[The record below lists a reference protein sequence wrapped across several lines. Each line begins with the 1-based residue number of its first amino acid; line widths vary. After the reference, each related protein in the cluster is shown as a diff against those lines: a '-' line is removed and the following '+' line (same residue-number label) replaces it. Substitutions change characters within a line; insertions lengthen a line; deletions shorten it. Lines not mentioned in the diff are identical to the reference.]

1 MSIRLRVPCVLVLLA
16 FASGCSSSKS
26 TGPTTPAGSG
36 LSISFDET
44 QISQGG
50 TATFA
55 INLPSAALGGGM
67 PIVLKLGG
75 IASGADTTTVPPDS
89 GDLPLQ
95 GTLAVPNA
103 APDGTVILTVL
114 LPTLGDSASASLVI
128 RDMQPPTLTVD
139 TFSSSFKAD
148 FQWYSEPFGMLIG
161 GTTDTLVVTAMDNH
175 ALGWVGWTIAGASPL
190 GDSVQVTGDSTTVT
204 FPIAVPMSLDGATVD
219 LHVFARDAD
228 NNPAA
233 TDMPQVYVTSI
244 TTHPVQSVPR
254 GGRITDV
261 AFDSTRGLLY
271 LAKPDSQT
279 VSILSLSTLTYQTPI
294 AVGGAPVAVDV
305 SPGGDSL
312 IVGLS
317 SPAQAAVVSLSSAA
331 HPVLGV
337 LSFDTVTADS
347 LRAMRVMSDNNAIAL
362 VTRSTTLYA
371 PLYELV
377 MSLNTGVSQASDSG
391 EFGDCPLRMARSG
404 DRAHAVAPN
413 CGGLGT
419 GGGGSAVYSS
429 ATHAFTNGLYDEI
442 IWGNNIL
449 TSASRSGDALFQ
461 IGHSLVDTASTPL
474 TSAGDQWYG
483 AVIAPNAN
491 DYYIGEAICPQI
503 ASANPCPDSVPGLYF
518 HYQLSRLPQL
528 TPIEIAIIPHPAYE
542 LAITPSATT
551 LVGITADSISVIDL
565 THSTPASGAQ
575 VARLRRLT
583 RRTPAKANTSKPVH
597 RVSRWSLSWNH
608 AH

>member
-1 MSIRLRVPCVLVLLA
+1 MYIRLRVPCVLALSA
-16 FASGCSSSKS
+16 FASGCGSSKS

-36 LSISFDET
+36 LSISFAET

-50 TATFA
+50 TATFT
-55 INLPSAALGGGM
+55 INLPSAALGGGL

-75 IASGADTTTVPPDS
+75 IASGADTTTLPPDS
-89 GDLPLQ
+89 SDLPLQ
-95 GTLAVPNA
+95 GTLGVPNA

-128 RDMQPPTLTVD
+128 QDTQQPTLTVD
-139 TFSSSFKAD
+139 KFSSSFKAD

-161 GTTDTLVVTAMDNH
+161 GTTDTLLVTAMDNH
-175 ALGWVGWTIAGASPL
+175 ALGWVGWTIAGASAL

-204 FPIAVPMSLDGATVD
+204 FPIAVPISLDGTTVG
-219 LHVFARDAD
+219 LHIFARDAD

-233 TDMPQVYVTSI
+233 IDLPQVYVTSI

-271 LAKPDSQT
+271 LAKPDSQSI
-279 VSILSLSTLTYQTPI
+279 SILSLSTLTYQTPI
-294 AVGGAPVAVDV
+294 VVSGAPVALDL

-362 VTRSTTLYA
+362 VTRSTTSYA

-377 MSLNTGVSQASDSG
+377 MSLSTGVSQASDSG

-413 CGGLGT
+413 CGG
-419 GGGGSAVYSS
+419 GGGSVVYSS
-429 ATHAFTNGLYDEI
+429 ATHAFTGGVYDEI

-449 TSASRSGDALFQ
+449 TSGSHSGDALFQ

-474 TSAGDQWYG
+474 TSAGDPWYG

-575 VARLRRLT
+575 VARLRRLA
-583 RRTPAKANTSKPVH
+583 RRSSSKANASKPAH

-608 AH
+608 AR